1 MLLGS
6 CSEYQ
11 RVLKSRDLNL
21 KLTKANEY
29 FEKGNYYKALPIYE
43 ELISAYRGTG
53 RAADVYYKYAYCEY
67 NLGDLIMANY
77 RFDNFTKTFPN
88 SDKVEECAFM
98 AAYCS
103 YVISPRSSL
112 DQSATFQAIDELN
125 LFMNLYPNSNLVDS
139 CNTLLDELR
148 IKLEKKSFDLA
159 QLFLKTAKYKAAIV
173 TFENTLVDFPD
184 TDYKEEILFNSLK
197 AHYKLALN
205 SVDSK
210 KEERLKDTMKA
221 YVKFAD
227 SFPNSSLLRK
237 AEDMYRST
245 QAELARVYTKK

>member
-1 MLLGS
+1 MSS

-21 KLTKANEY
+21 KLTKADEY
-29 FEKGNYYKALPIYE
+29 FAKENYYKALPIYE
-43 ELISAYRGTG
+43 ELISAFRGTG
-53 RAADVYYKYAYCEY
+53 RAAEVYYKYAYCEY

-112 DQSATFQAIDELN
+112 DQTATFQAVDELS
-125 LFMNLYPNSNLVDS
+125 LFMNLYPNSTLVDS

-148 IKLEKKSFDLA
+148 IKLEKKSYDTA
-159 QLFLKTAKYKAAIV
+159 KLFLKTSKYKAAIV
-173 TFENTLVDFPD
+173 TFENALQDFPD
-184 TDYKEEILFNSLK
+184 TDYKEDILFYSLK
-197 AHYKLALN
+197 SHYKLAVN
-205 SVDSK
+205 SVQTK
-210 KEERLKDTMKA
+210 KEQRLKDTLKA

-227 SFPNSSLLRK
+227 SFPTSSLLRR

-245 QAELARVYTKK
+245 QAELARVNTKK

>member
-1 MLLGS
+1 
-6 CSEYQ
+6 
-11 RVLKSRDLNL
+11 
-21 KLTKANEY
+21 
-29 FEKGNYYKALPIYE
+29 
-43 ELISAYRGTG
+43 
-53 RAADVYYKYAYCEY
+53 
-67 NLGDLIMANY
+67 
-77 RFDNFTKTFPN
+77 
-88 SDKVEECAFM
+88 
-98 AAYCS
+98 
-103 YVISPRSSL
+103 VISPRSSL

-227 SFPNSSLLRK
+227 SLPNSSLLRK